1 MHTSKPQYM
10 MTDNIAYVQAR
21 MIHYVSLLVGV
32 ACAIGCWMTIIDNTF
47 NSGTFIVLLGEML
60 LCVYVYSN
68 QNKSGSVSKE
78 ILVISLVILFF
89 LILTLN
95 EEAIWTYIGIPIM
108 FIIVIL
114 RFRDSWRYVL
124 PMVLIVFWLDLS
136 MQRAYYSGQFL
147 LILLAMAILIWKTM
161 DTLYTALHWVDV
173 TQKQAKDLLDE
184 TIRSRGE
191 LLLNNQALETTNQ
204 VLLRTQKELELANKH
219 AEEAR
224 RSKEQFAANISH
236 ELRTPLNL
244 ILGFTEIMHLTPNVY
259 GAFEFPAMLRRD
271 IYQIY
276 RNSRHLLEMID
287 DILDLS
293 RFDLSSFSLQM
304 EPTPI
309 SDLILDSAELIKG
322 LFNAGTVEFET
333 HVDPHLPIVS
343 VDRTRIRQVIVNLLT
358 NAHRFTTAGYVRLSA
373 QFNDDEIL
381 VSVEDTGKG
390 ISQSN
395 LNRIFEEFYQ
405 VDYSFSRNYE
415 GTGLGLAL
423 SRKFVESHGGTLQ
436 ARSAVGSGS
445 TFTFTLPVHFTEAMP
460 ISVGSNR
467 HQHIIIVV
475 DPGSAVTDLLQKH
488 LKEFHLIHCS
498 DASKLTDMIDQF
510 HPIAIIENI
519 VPSASHTIGVNTN
532 RSIPVIRCS
541 IADSWWVKEQ
551 LQVMDLLSRPVT
563 SIDISRLLSELP
575 EADHILVVDDDRGFI
590 QLVERMLQSS
600 GNQCELS
607 RAYTV
612 KRAWEIIRQ
621 QCPDLILLDANL
633 STTESMDLLMRIKT
647 ANDLKHIQVV
657 MITASGYVEELFA
670 DYPSQLTLYQRQ
682 AFPMT
687 HILNYVHALT
697 RTITVNKTSK

>member
-10 MTDNIAYVQAR
+10 MTDNIEYVQAR

-32 ACAIGCWMTIIDNTF
+32 ACAIGCWMTIIDNSF
-47 NSGTFIVLLGEML
+47 NTGTFLVLLGEML

-68 QNKSGSVSKE
+68 QNKSGFVSKE
-78 ILVISLVILFF
+78 ILVISLVTLFL

-114 RFRDSWRYVL
+114 RFRDSWRYVV

-136 MQRAYYSGQFL
+136 TQRAYDSGQFFA
-147 LILLAMAILIWKTM
+147 ILTAMAILIWITM
-161 DTLYTALHWVDV
+161 DTLYSALHWVDV
-173 TQKQAKDLLDE
+173 TQKRANDLLQE

-224 RSKEQFAANISH
+224 RLKEQFAANISH

-259 GAFEFPAMLRRD
+259 GTFEFPAMLRRD

-309 SDLILDSAELIKG
+309 SGLIQDSAELIRG
-322 LFNAGTVEFET
+322 LFKAGTVEFET
-333 HVDPHLPIVS
+333 HIDPDLPVVS
-343 VDRTRIRQVIVNLLT
+343 VDRTRIRQVIINLLT

-373 QFNDDEIL
+373 HFNNDEIL

-390 ISQSN
+390 ISESN

-436 ARSAVGSGS
+436 VRSAVGLGS

-467 HQHIIIVV
+467 HQHTIIVV

-488 LKEFHLIHCS
+488 LKEFHLIHCAS
-498 DASKLTDMIDQF
+498 ASKLTGMIDQF

-519 VPSASHTIGVNTN
+519 VPSASPTIGVNLN

-563 SIDISRLLSELP
+563 SIDISRLLSDLP
-575 EADHILVVDDDRGFI
+575 KADHILVVDDDRGFV

-600 GNQCELS
+600 GNHCDLS

-612 KRAWEIIRQ
+612 NRAWELIHERR
-621 QCPDLILLDANL
+621 PDLILLDANL
-633 STTESMDLLMRIKT
+633 STAEGMDLLKRIKT
-647 ANDLKHIQVV
+647 ADDLKHIPVV

-670 DYPSQLTLYQRQ
+670 DYPSQLTLYQGH

-697 RTITVNKTSK
+697 RTVTVNTTSK